1 MRFVS
6 RPVGA
11 VVLVAGLAALA
22 APADGSSGEP
32 PRPVGRLSV
41 SPVAAHPDEPVE
53 LRVWGCDAAAGTA
66 ASAAFAR
73 DAALV
78 PSGRGGAGLRGDAL
92 IRAGAGTGTYDLTVR
107 CDGTDRVA
115 AARVRVTAAERES
128 SAEREASADRPV
140 RDAEPVPP
148 AAHPRPVRSPIAP
161 VRAGGGGT
169 ADERRAAAERE
180 RDAAADGPARAD
192 GIGAGTDARAD
203 ARGEQDAQGE
213 RGEQDTRDERDE
225 RAAPR
230 RGLGG
235 VEAYGLALA
244 GGTALTLGGLAL
256 RRRSGRAGRP
266 PGGAARGPAAGRGTS
281 PPGRPGAADGR
292 GG

>member
-78 PSGRGGAGLRGDAL
+78 PAGRVGGGLRGDAL
-92 IRAGAGTGTYDLTVR
+92 IRAGAGAGTYDLAVR
-107 CDGTDRVA
+107 CDGTERVA
-115 AARVRVTAAERES
+115 AARVRVTAAEREES
-128 SAEREASADRPV
+128 TGREGSAEQEGDAAREGSADRPA

-180 RDAAADGPARAD
+180 RDAAADGRGRAD
-192 GIGAGTDARAD
+192 DIGASTDARAD
-203 ARGEQDAQGE
+203 ARGEQDTQGERAARGE
-213 RGEQDTRDERDE
+213 RGEQGE

-244 GGTALTLGGLAL
+244 GGTALTLG
-256 RRRSGRAGRP
+256 
-266 PGGAARGPAAGRGTS
+266 
-281 PPGRPGAADGR
+281 
-292 GG
+292 